1 MKAASTTLIALLL
14 VLVRPATAD
23 ERIFRY
29 DIEVAVA
36 ADGRLDVAERITV
49 RAEGLQIRRGLYRDF
64 PTRYRDRFGNRVV
77 AGFEVVSLQR
87 NGQPEP
93 FFTERLSNGIRVNF
107 GNDDLLPVPAE
118 YTYTLRYETTRQIGF
133 FADRDELY
141 WNAIGTGWVFPIDAS
156 HVEVRLPEPVPMDQ
170 LAAEAYTG
178 PQGAQGQAYSA
189 RVIGPGVAEW
199 DLTEPLAPG
208 EGFTIVLSFPKGVV
222 MPPTALQRAWWLL
235 ADNRGVLVALG
246 GFALLLVFETR
257 RWRLVGRDPRRGV
270 VIARYEPPGG
280 HTPAELRFV
289 QRMGYDARCLS
300 AEVLALAV
308 AGHVLIDRDDG
319 IFRDTWS
326 LERRDPEP
334 GAPPPTTAQ
343 RALLERLFVGGRTRV
358 ELRKSNATTLSE
370 ARRLHSKALDAL
382 LHPRYFERNTGSTLA
397 AGAIAAATTVVA
409 FLISGGAGVLAIG
422 AVAALMFGTVLVF
435 GRLVR
440 KPTERGRDLLD
451 EIEGL
456 KLYLSVAERDELERL
471 PGPGAAPLLDA
482 QRYEA
487 LLPFAVALEVEDAWT
502 AKFTAA
508 AGAAAAQ
515 AAANNIQWYRGG
527 GSDSLGGLS
536 RAIGSSFSSQIAS
549 ASNPPGSSS
558 GSGGGGSSGGGGGG
572 GGGGGR

>member
-1 MKAASTTLIALLL
+1 MKAVSTTLIALLL
-14 VLVRPATAD
+14 LLVRPATAD
-23 ERIFRY
+23 ERILGY

-36 ADGRLDVAERITV
+36 ADGRLDVVERITA

-77 AGFEVVSLQR
+77 AGFDVVSLLR
-87 NGQPEP
+87 DGQPEP
-93 FFTERLSNGIRVNF
+93 YFTERLSNGIRVNF

-118 YTYTLRYETTRQIGF
+118 YAYTLRYETTRQIGF
-133 FADRDELY
+133 FADHDELY

-156 HVEVRLPEPVPMDQ
+156 HVEVRLPEPVPADQ

-189 RVIGPGVAEW
+189 RIVEPGVAAW
-199 DLTEPLAPG
+199 DLTQPLAPR

-222 MPPTALQRAWWLL
+222 TPPTALQRAWWLL

-257 RWRLVGRDPRRGV
+257 RWRRVGRDPRRGV
-270 VIARYEPPGG
+270 VIARYEPPEG
-280 HTPAELRFV
+280 HTPAELRYV

-300 AEVLALAV
+300 SEVLALAV

-326 LERRDPEP
+326 LERRDPDP
-334 GAPPPTTAQ
+334 SAPPPTPAQ
-343 RALLERLFVGGRTRV
+343 RALLARLFVGGRPRV
-358 ELRKSNATTLSE
+358 ELKKSNATTLSE
-370 ARRLHSKALDAL
+370 ARRLHSKALDSV
-382 LHPRYFERNTGSTLA
+382 LHLRYFERNTGSTMA
-397 AGAIAAATTVVA
+397 AGAIAAATTVAA
-409 FLISGGAGVLAIG
+409 FLISGGAGVPAIV
-422 AVAALMFGTVLVF
+422 AVAALMFGTVLIF

-440 KPTERGRDLLD
+440 KPTEHGRDLLD

-508 AGAAAAQ
+508 AGAAAAE
-515 AAANNIQWYRGG
+515 AAANNIHWYRGG
-527 GSDSLGGLS
+527 GGDSLGGLS

-549 ASNPPGSSS
+549 ASSPPGSSS